1 MKVQAA
7 WTKANFQVHILPGT
21 CVLVFSS
28 EICEIFKNTFEN
40 TNNSV
45 EDLRTGTCVE
55 CYLKIVDFVIISYIV
70 I

>member
-1 MKVQAA
+1 MDKGKLLGSHFT
-7 WTKANFQVHILPGT
+7 WHMCF
-21 CVLVFSS
+21 VFSS